1 MFCYETGM
9 VIFDKALTYLDALSI
24 LAVFLI
30 ISFVVYIS
38 VKQKRNKDN

>member
-9 VIFDKALTYLDALSI
+9 VIFDRALTYLDAFSV
-24 LAVFLI
+24 LAVLLI

-38 VKQKRNKDN
+38 VRQRKKNK